1 MFFVQVAVCVSLLL
15 IQDLQSK
22 VKNGGQFYSL
32 RFSLNH
38 LEPVV
43 QKSSGHISAVGLDQ
57 IL

>member
-1 MFFVQVAVCVSLLL
+1 MSLLL